1 MTSENFKPLL
11 AATVDLDK
19 VKFPCY
25 VSPKLDG
32 IRVLGMNG
40 KAMTR
45 SMKELPNRY
54 IQSIFASGIYDGL
67 DGEII
72 VGPANAPDVYR
83 TTNSAVMS
91 KVGEPDFTYHV
102 FDRWDLQYIT
112 FDTRYK
118 NLEVLCCPP
127 KAFALHRVA
136 LVPQVKVHDL
146 AGLLEVE
153 AHWLEAG
160 YEGVMGRSI
169 DGVYKYGRATMK
181 EGILWKLKRFADHE
195 YEVIGFEERMH
206 NGNVATTNELGYT
219 ERSSHKAGMVPMG
232 TLGALVLK
240 HSAGDFRCGTGFS
253 EKQRAQIWADAI
265 GSRVSY
271 LVPKHWDESDQ
282 CWKPA
287 SVATVY
293 PSGVPLIGRMAKIKH
308 FEIGV
313 KDLPRFPVFLGF
325 RAEEDM

>member
-1 MTSENFKPLL
+1 MISEDFRPLL

-19 VKFPCY
+19 VRFPCY

-32 IRVLGMNG
+32 IRALGKNG

-45 SMKELPNRY
+45 SMKEVPNRF
-54 IQSIFASGIYDGL
+54 IQSVFASGIYDGL

-83 TTNSAVMS
+83 VTNSAVMS
-91 KVGEPDFTYHV
+91 RDGEPDFTYHV
-102 FDRWDLQYIT
+102 FDRWDRPYVT
-112 FDTRYK
+112 FEARLNELRQMPAPY
-118 NLEVLCCPP
+118 NVVLVRQV
-127 KAFALHRVA
+127 RVSRE
-136 LVPQVKVHDL
+136 
-146 AGLLEVE
+146 GLLEME
-153 AHWLEAG
+153 NEWLSDG
-160 YEGVMGRSI
+160 YEGLMGRSI
-169 DGVYKYGRATMK
+169 DGIYKFGRATMR

-206 NGNVATTNELGYT
+206 NTNTATTNELGYT
-219 ERSSHKAGMVPMG
+219 ERSSHQAGLVPMD

-240 HSAGDFRCGTGFS
+240 HDAGPFRCGTGFTD
-253 EKQRAQIWADAI
+253 EQRAQIWAN
-265 GSRVSY
+265 R
-271 LVPKHWDESDQ
+271 ESL
-282 CWKPA
+282 
-287 SVATVY
+287 T
-293 PSGVPLIGRMAKIKH
+293 GRMAKIKH

>member
-1 MTSENFKPLL
+1 MISEDFRPLL

-19 VKFPCY
+19 VRFPCY

-91 KVGEPDFTYHV
+91 KAGEPDFTYHV

-112 FDTRYK
+112 FSSRLEGLATR
-118 NLEVLCCPP
+118 VHP
-127 KAFALHRVA
+127 RVVH
-136 LVPQVKVHDL
+136 VPQVKVHDL
-146 AGLLEVE
+146 AGVHDAEE
-153 AHWLEAG
+153 GWLSEG
-160 YEGVMGRSI
+160 YEGLMGRSI
-169 DGVYKYGRATMK
+169 DGIYKYGRATMK
-181 EGILWKLKRFADHE
+181 EGILWKLKQFVDNE
-195 YEVIGFEERMH
+195 YEVVGFEERRH
-206 NGNVATTNELGYT
+206 NTNTATTNELGYT
-219 ERSSHKAGMVPMG
+219 ERSSHQAGLVPMD

-240 HSAGDFRCGTGFS
+240 HDAGPFRCGTGFTD
-253 EKQRAQIWADAI
+253 EQRAQIWAN
-265 GSRVSY
+265 R
-271 LVPKHWDESDQ
+271 ESL
-282 CWKPA
+282 
-287 SVATVY
+287 T
-293 PSGVPLIGRMAKIKH
+293 GRMAKIKH
-308 FEIGV
+308 FEVGI
-313 KDLPRFPVFLGF
+313 KTLPRFPVFLDF
-325 RAEEDM
+325 RAKEDM

>member
-1 MTSENFKPLL
+1 MISEDFRPLL

-32 IRVLGMNG
+32 IRVLGVNG

-45 SMKELPNRY
+45 SMKELPNQY

-83 TTNSAVMS
+83 VTNSAVMS
-91 KVGEPDFTYHV
+91 RDGEPDFTYHV
-102 FDRWDLQYIT
+102 FDLLGQQYSP
-112 FDTRYK
+112 FSSR
-118 NLEVLCCPP
+118 LEGL
-127 KAFALHRVA
+127 AIRVHPRVVH
-136 LVPQVKVHDL
+136 VPQVKVHDL
-146 AGLLEVE
+146 AGLHDAEE
-153 AHWLEAG
+153 GWLSEG

-240 HSAGDFRCGTGFS
+240 HSAGDFRCGTGFTD
-253 EKQRAQIWADAI
+253 EQRAQIWAN
-265 GSRVSY
+265 R
-271 LVPKHWDESDQ
+271 ES
-282 CWKPA
+282 
-287 SVATVY
+287 
-293 PSGVPLIGRMAKIKH
+293 LMGRMAKIKH

>member
-1 MTSENFKPLL
+1 MISEDFRPLL
-11 AATVDLDK
+11 AATVDLEK

-72 VGPANAPDVYR
+72 VGPPNATDVYR

-91 KVGEPDFTYHV
+91 KAGEPNFTYHV
-102 FDRWDLQYIT
+102 FDRWDRPYIT
-112 FDTRYK
+112 FEARLNELRQMPAPY
-118 NLEVLCCPP
+118 NVVLVRQV
-127 KAFALHRVA
+127 RVS
-136 LVPQVKVHDL
+136 HE
-146 AGLLEVE
+146 GLLEME
-153 AHWLEAG
+153 NEWLNEG
-160 YEGVMGRSI
+160 YEGLMGRSI
-169 DGVYKYGRATMK
+169 DGVYKNGRATMK

-206 NGNVATTNELGYT
+206 NGNVATVNALGYT
-219 ERSSHKAGMVPMG
+219 ERSSHQAGMVPMD

-240 HSAGDFRCGTGFS
+240 HDAGPFRCGTGFTD
-253 EKQRAQIWADAI
+253 EQRAQIWANRDT
-265 GSRVSY
+265 
-271 LVPKHWDESDQ
+271 LV
-282 CWKPA
+282 
-287 SVATVY
+287 
-293 PSGVPLIGRMAKIKH
+293 GRMAKIKH

-313 KDLPRFPVFLGF
+313 KDLPRFPVFLDF
-325 RAEEDM
+325 RAQEDM

>member
-1 MTSENFKPLL
+1 MISEDFRPLL

-91 KVGEPDFTYHV
+91 KAGEPDFTYHV

-118 NLEVLCCPP
+118 TLEVLCCPP

-136 LVPQVKVHDL
+136 LVPHVKVHDL
-146 AGLLEVE
+146 AGLHDAEE
-153 AHWLEAG
+153 GWLSEG

-181 EGILWKLKRFADHE
+181 EGILWKLKRMSSSEA
-195 YEVIGFEERMH
+195 VIEGVVELER
-206 NGNVATTNELGYT
+206 NLNEAKLNELGYT
-219 ERSSHKAGMVPMG
+219 ERSTAKDGMAGGG
-232 TLGALVLK
+232 TMGALLVRDIETSVLF
-240 HSAGDFRCGTGFS
+240 SIGTGFTLD
-253 EKQRAQIWADAI
+253 ERNAIWVNRGSIAGKIITYNHFSI
-265 GSRVSY
+265 GDY
-271 LVPKHWDESDQ
+271 DK
-282 CWKPA
+282 
-287 SVATVY
+287 
-293 PSGVPLIGRMAKIKH
+293 
-308 FEIGV
+308 
-313 KDLPRFPVFLGF
+313 PRFPSFKGF
-325 RAEEDM
+325 RDKEDM

>member
-1 MTSENFKPLL
+1 MISEDFRPLL
-11 AATVDLDK
+11 AATVDLNK

-83 TTNSAVMS
+83 VTNSAVMS
-91 KVGEPDFTYHV
+91 RDGEPDFTYHV
-102 FDRWDLQYIT
+102 FDLLGRQY
-112 FDTRYK
+112 FPFSSRLEGLATR
-118 NLEVLCCPP
+118 VHP
-127 KAFALHRVA
+127 RVVR
-136 LVPQVKVHDL
+136 VPQVKVHDL
-146 AGLLEVE
+146 AGLHDAEE
-153 AHWLEAG
+153 GWLNEG
-160 YEGVMGRSI
+160 YEGLMGRSI

-181 EGILWKLKRFADHE
+181 EGVLWKLKRCVDNE

-206 NGNVATTNELGYT
+206 NGNVATVNELGYT
-219 ERSSHKAGMVPMG
+219 ERSSHQAGLVPMD

-240 HSAGDFRCGTGFS
+240 HDAGPFRCGVGLTD
-253 EKQRAQIWADAI
+253 KQRAQIWAN
-265 GSRVSY
+265 R
-271 LVPKHWDESDQ
+271 ES
-282 CWKPA
+282 
-287 SVATVY
+287 
-293 PSGVPLIGRMAKIKH
+293 LMGRMAKIKH
-308 FEIGV
+308 CEIGV

>member
-1 MTSENFKPLL
+1 MTIEDFRPLL
-11 AATVDLDK
+11 AATVDLNK

-45 SMKELPNRY
+45 SLKEVPNRF
-54 IQSIFASGIYDGL
+54 IQSVFASGIYDGL

-83 TTNSAVMS
+83 VTNSAVMS
-91 KVGEPDFTYHV
+91 RDGDPDFTYHV

-112 FDTRYK
+112 FATRYK

-127 KAFALHRVA
+127 KVVGLNRVG

-153 AHWLEAG
+153 AQWLEAG

-169 DGVYKYGRATMK
+169 DGAYKYGRATMK
-181 EGILWKLKRFADHE
+181 EGILWKLKRMSTSEA
-195 YEVIGFEERMH
+195 VIVGVAELER
-206 NGNVATTNELGYT
+206 NLNEAKLNELGYT
-219 ERSSHKAGMVPMG
+219 ERSTAKDGMAGGG
-232 TLGALVLK
+232 TLGALLVRDIETSVLF
-240 HSAGDFRCGTGFS
+240 SIGTGFTS
-253 EKQRAQIWADAI
+253 DERDAI
-265 GSRVSY
+265 WVNRRSIVGKIITYNHFS
-271 LVPKHWDESDQ
+271 
-282 CWKPA
+282 
-287 SVATVY
+287 
-293 PSGVPLIGRMAKIKH
+293 IGNYDK
-308 FEIGV
+308 
-313 KDLPRFPVFLGF
+313 PRFPSFKGF
-325 RAEEDM
+325 RDKRDL

>member
-1 MTSENFKPLL
+1 MINEDFRPLL
-11 AATVDLDK
+11 AATVDLEK

-91 KVGEPDFTYHV
+91 KAGEPDFTYHV

-127 KAFALHRVA
+127 KAFALHKVA
-136 LVPQVKVHDL
+136 LVPQVKVHNL
-146 AGLLEVE
+146 VGLLEVE

-240 HSAGDFRCGTGFS
+240 HSAGDFRCGTGFTD
-253 EKQRAQIWADAI
+253 EQRAQIWANRESLT
-265 GSRVSY
+265 GS
-271 LVPKHWDESDQ
+271 
-282 CWKPA
+282 
-287 SVATVY
+287 
-293 PSGVPLIGRMAKIKH
+293 MAKVKH

-325 RAEEDM
+325 RAQEDM

>member
-1 MTSENFKPLL
+1 MTSEDFRPLL
-11 AATVDLDK
+11 AATVDLEK

-72 VGPANAPDVYR
+72 VGPPNAPDVYR

-91 KVGEPDFTYHV
+91 KAGEPDFTYHV

-112 FDTRYK
+112 FDTRHK

-127 KAFALHRVA
+127 KAFVLHKVE

-153 AHWLEAG
+153 SHWLEAG

-181 EGILWKLKRFADHE
+181 EGTLWKLKRMSTSEAAVL
-195 YEVIGFEERMH
+195 EVVELQH
-206 NGNVATTNELGYT
+206 NLNAASTNELGYT
-219 ERSSHKAGMVPMG
+219 ERSSAKEGKVGAGTM
-232 TLGALVLK
+232 GALLVRDIN
-240 HSAGDFRCGTGFS
+240 SGVEFSIGTGFTDEDRQWFWNCKGATEGLIIS
-253 EKQRAQIWADAI
+253 YNHFSI
-265 GSRVSY
+265 GNY
-271 LVPKHWDESDQ
+271 DK
-282 CWKPA
+282 
-287 SVATVY
+287 
-293 PSGVPLIGRMAKIKH
+293 
-308 FEIGV
+308 
-313 KDLPRFPVFLGF
+313 PRFPSYKGLRDSRDLV
-325 RAEEDM
+325 

>member
-1 MTSENFKPLL
+1 MISEDFRPLL

-45 SMKELPNRY
+45 SLKEVPNRF
-54 IQSIFASGIYDGL
+54 IQSVFASGIYDGL

-83 TTNSAVMS
+83 VTNSAVMS
-91 KVGEPDFTYHV
+91 RDGEPDFTYHV
-102 FDRWDLQYIT
+102 FDRWDMQY
-112 FDTRYK
+112 FPFSLRLGELATR
-118 NLEVLCCPP
+118 VHP
-127 KAFALHRVA
+127 RVVH
-136 LVPQVKVHDL
+136 VPQVKVHDL
-146 AGLLEVE
+146 AGLHDAEE
-153 AHWLEAG
+153 GWLSEG
-160 YEGVMGRSI
+160 YEGLMGRSI
-169 DGVYKYGRATMK
+169 DGIYKYGRATMK
-181 EGILWKLKRFADHE
+181 EGILWKCKRFTDHE

-206 NGNVATTNELGYT
+206 NTNVPTTNELGYT
-219 ERSSHKAGMVPMG
+219 ERSSHQAGMVPMG

-240 HSAGDFRCGTGFS
+240 HDAGPFRCGTGFTD
-253 EKQRAQIWADAI
+253 EQRAQIWAN
-265 GSRVSY
+265 R
-271 LVPKHWDESDQ
+271 ES
-282 CWKPA
+282 
-287 SVATVY
+287 
-293 PSGVPLIGRMAKIKH
+293 LMGRMAKIKH

>member
-83 TTNSAVMS
+83 VTNSAVMS
-91 KVGEPDFTYHV
+91 RDGEPDFTYHV
-102 FDRWDLQYIT
+102 FDRWDLQYVT

-127 KAFALHRVA
+127 KAFALHRVG

-146 AGLLEVE
+146 AGLHDAE

-181 EGILWKLKRFADHE
+181 EGILWKLKRMSTSEAAIE
-195 YEVIGFEERMH
+195 GVVELER
-206 NGNVATTNELGYT
+206 NLNEAKLNELGYT
-219 ERSSHKAGMVPMG
+219 ERSTAKDGMAGGG
-232 TLGALVLK
+232 TMGALLVRDIETSVLF
-240 HSAGDFRCGTGFS
+240 SIGTGFTS
-253 EKQRAQIWADAI
+253 DERDAI
-265 GSRVSY
+265 WVNR
-271 LVPKHWDESDQ
+271 ESIVG
-282 CWKPA
+282 KIITYNHF
-287 SVATVY
+287 S
-293 PSGVPLIGRMAKIKH
+293 IGNYDK
-308 FEIGV
+308 
-313 KDLPRFPVFLGF
+313 PRFPSFKGF
-325 RAEEDM
+325 RDKRDL

>member
-1 MTSENFKPLL
+1 MIPENFKPLL
-11 AATVDLDK
+11 AATVDLKK
-19 VKFPCY
+19 VKYPCFI
-25 VSPKLDG
+25 SPKLDG

-54 IQSIFASGIYDGL
+54 IQSVFASGLYDGL

-72 VGPANAPDVYR
+72 VGPPNAPDVYR
-83 TTNSAVMS
+83 VTNSAVMS
-91 KVGEPDFTYHV
+91 RDGEPNFTYHV
-102 FDRWDLQYIT
+102 FDRWDLQYVT

-127 KAFALHRVA
+127 KAYALHRVG

-146 AGLLEVE
+146 AGIHDAE
-153 AHWLEAG
+153 AHWLSEG

-195 YEVIGFEERMH
+195 YEVIGFEELMH
-206 NGNVATTNELGYT
+206 NENEATVDELGHT
-219 ERSSHKAGMVPMG
+219 KRSSHMENKRGGGV
-232 TLGALVLK
+232 LGALVLR
-240 HSAGDFRCGTGFS
+240 HPEAGEFRCGTGFTAAD
-253 EKQRAQIWADAI
+253 RAEIWTNRS
-265 GSRVSY
+265 GY
-271 LVPKHWDESDQ
+271 L
-282 CWKPA
+282 
-287 SVATVY
+287 
-293 PSGVPLIGRMAKIKH
+293 GRMAKIKH

-325 RAEEDM
+325 RAQEDM

>member
-19 VKFPCY
+19 VRFPCY

-83 TTNSAVMS
+83 VTNSAVMS
-91 KVGEPDFTYHV
+91 RDGEPDFTYHV
-102 FDRWDLQYIT
+102 FDRWDLQYVT

-127 KAFALHRVA
+127 KAFALHRVG

-146 AGLLEVE
+146 AGLHDAE

-160 YEGVMGRSI
+160 YEGLMGRSI
-169 DGVYKYGRATMK
+169 DGIYKYGRATMK
-181 EGILWKLKRFADHE
+181 EGILWKLKRMSTSEAAIE
-195 YEVIGFEERMH
+195 GVVELER
-206 NGNVATTNELGYT
+206 NLNEAKLNELGYT
-219 ERSSHKAGMVPMG
+219 ERSTAKDGMAGGG
-232 TLGALVLK
+232 TMGALLVRDIETSVLF
-240 HSAGDFRCGTGFS
+240 SIGTGFTS
-253 EKQRAQIWADAI
+253 DERDAI
-265 GSRVSY
+265 WVNR
-271 LVPKHWDESDQ
+271 ESIVG
-282 CWKPA
+282 KIITYNHF
-287 SVATVY
+287 S
-293 PSGVPLIGRMAKIKH
+293 IGNYDK
-308 FEIGV
+308 
-313 KDLPRFPVFLGF
+313 PRFPSFKGF
-325 RAEEDM
+325 RDKRDL